1 MIYVIQ
7 IQLHIGA
14 VELHRKKE
22 IFIAW
27 NEAERFR

>member
-7 IQLHIGA
+7 IQVHIGA
-14 VELHRKKE
+14 VELPRKK